1 MGKQTCYDV
10 THCAGTQWGYPHIRK
25 EKTVFWSYPGG
36 GGEMQTSLIIE
47 SNGNGKQKLDKL
59 LSEGWTVVSITANHG
74 KSYNDFL
81 VILEQQ

>member
-1 MGKQTCYDV
+1 
-10 THCAGTQWGYPHIRK
+10 
-25 EKTVFWSYPGG
+25 
-36 GGEMQTSLIIE
+36 MQTSLIIE